1 MSIIVKN
8 LNNGRCTV
16 DTIATTDAI
25 MPEAKKKVPKV
36 KEKVL
41 SDEQKSVLN
50 KVVDQNKSIFFTG
63 CAGVGKSLL
72 IERMVQALTA
82 KLGNDGQ
89 VVVTASTG
97 RAAFNIRGCT
107 LHSFAGIGLGKEEAP
122 VLATKINFSNSL
134 RYRWKKVKVLIID
147 EISMIDGRLFD
158 KLEYIAR
165 SARDSERPFGGIQLI
180 LTGDFLQLP
189 PVSSNVPGED
199 AALRTFQAKTWNKCI
214 DESICLRTVFR
225 QNDSEFVISLAKLRI
240 GHLDDPTVNLLTS
253 LARDLPSQQEGEPV
267 NLYAT
272 RARAEQYNSGKLSSI
287 ESTEYTYTCDD
298 KITQKSGANVLNQC
312 PAAPSVALKKG
323 AQVMLIRNITNDLVN
338 GTVGVVTG
346 FTNEVDKN
354 YGTGRAFKEAL
365 PIVRFTLSNG
375 KMYTRVL
382 DRMVWEVTQPNG
394 SVLASRC
401 QMPLILAWAVTI
413 HKSQG
418 QTIQRLRVYLQDVF
432 ESGQVYVAL
441 SRAVSAD
448 NLQVVGLNPGSVK
461 TDTDSLQFY
470 VDNDLL

>member
-1 MSIIVKN
+1 MSVIVKN

-16 DTIATTDAI
+16 STISVIEVEMSDT
-25 MPEAKKKVPKV
+25 KKPASTA
-36 KEKVL
+36 KEKIL
-41 SDEQKSVLN
+41 SDEQKSVLT
-50 KVVDQNKSIFFTG
+50 KVVVHNKSIFFTG

-72 IERMVQALTA
+72 IEHMVRALTD
-82 KLGNDGQ
+82 KLGNEGQ

-134 RYRWKKVKVLIID
+134 RYRWRKVKVLIID

-165 SARDSERPFGGIQLI
+165 SARESERPFGGIQLI

-199 AALRTFQAKTWNKCI
+199 AALRTFQAKSWSKCI

-240 GHLDDPTVNLLTS
+240 GHLDEPTVNLLTS
-253 LARDLPSQQEGEPV
+253 LVRDLPSQSEGEPV

-272 RARAEQYNSGKLSSI
+272 RARAEQYNTGKLSDI
-287 ESTEYTYTCDD
+287 DSTAYTYVCDD
-298 KITQKSGANVLNQC
+298 KVAQKSGTNVLSQC
-312 PAAPSVALKKG
+312 PAPPSLALKKG
-323 AQVMLIRNITNDLVN
+323 AQVMLIRNITNHLVN
-338 GTVGVVTG
+338 GTVGVVTD
-346 FTNEVDKN
+346 FTSEVDKS
-354 YGTGRAFKEAL
+354 YGAGRVFKEAL

-375 KMYTRVL
+375 RMYTRVL

-441 SRAVSAD
+441 SRAVSAE
-448 NLQVVGLNPGSVK
+448 NLQVIGLNPDSVK